1 MVDIEGEVLINN
13 TQITNPGLHKVSS
26 PKIAI
31 DNANRLHSVW
41 FDKAG
46 YEKIM
51 YTALDPFSAVIHNGV
66 GRQVTPNLT
75 LIDIIVVNQVVN
87 ESNLDLAVDSQGN
100 VHGVWQDSF
109 DGWKLNFDQTNIC
122 YQLLKPNYSHN
133 DTEILIDSTVLSTEP
148 LSSNHD
154 CIG

>member
-1 MVDIEGEVLINN
+1 MLLVTVLCPLANASSEYNMTEPKVIAQQNNMNFSQASTVQDDNGNLHILSSVNNLHLYYSMIDIEGEVLINN

-51 YTALDPFSAVIHNGV
+51 YTA
-66 GRQVTPNLT
+66 
-75 LIDIIVVNQVVN
+75 
-87 ESNLDLAVDSQGN
+87 
-100 VHGVWQDSF
+100 
-109 DGWKLNFDQTNIC
+109 
-122 YQLLKPNYSHN
+122 
-133 DTEILIDSTVLSTEP
+133 
-148 LSSNHD
+148 
-154 CIG
+154 